1 MRGSHY
7 PLFLDLCDEAGI
19 LVSSGELDRIAAH
32 VDALGHADKPLIISE
47 IGAGAVPG
55 HVDQIGSLW
64 TEDYQAEL
72 LTTVVDHLLDGQDRI
87 SGLAIWVL
95 GDFRTTEQ
103 REFLLR
109 RPRGVNDKG
118 LIDEY
123 RRPKRAYRLVRDR
136 FRRSE

>member
-1 MRGSHY
+1 V
-7 PLFLDLCDEAGI
+7 AG
-19 LVSSGELDRIAAH
+19 H
-32 VDALGHADKPLIISE
+32 II
-47 IGAGAVPG
+47 
-55 HVDQIGSLW
+55 
-64 TEDYQAEL
+64 
-72 LTTVVDHLLDGQDRI
+72 DGQDRI

-123 RRPKRAYRLVRDR
+123 RRPKQAFRTVQGH
-136 FRRSE
+136 FRRRLDDKA